1 MCKFISRGRGHTG
14 PFTWRPE
21 YNLRCCSTGTNYY
34 FFQVT
39 ICHRPVAFQVGEA
52 GWCSAL
58 GICLF
63 LPPQFYGFRCVPPHR
78 PWGSNFMFRTCKP
91 ALCWL
96 SHPLNPCLFIYLFIK
111 IYFIYIG
118 CVTVCLR
125 VCMCTMCRP
134 GVCRGQKRV
143 LDLLELEFIN
153 LGTKFKFS
161 GRAENAPRHC
171 AFSVLCSC
179 HTIILIYF

>member
-1 MCKFISRGRGHTG
+1 MCKFISKGKGHTG

-39 ICHRPVAFQVGEA
+39 ICHQPVAFQVGEA

-78 PWGSNFMFRTCKP
+78 PWGSNFMFRTCKA

-96 SHPLNPCLFIYLFIK
+96 SHPLNPCLFIYLLRFIS
-111 IYFIYIG
+111 FILDVWLFA
-118 CVTVCLR
+118 CVYVCVQCAGPVCAEARRGSWIFWNWSLLIWEPNSSSLEEQKMLQGTVPSLY
-125 VCMCTMCRP
+125 
-134 GVCRGQKRV
+134 
-143 LDLLELEFIN
+143 
-153 LGTKFKFS
+153 
-161 GRAENAPRHC
+161 
-171 AFSVLCSC
+171 SVAATLS
-179 HTIILIYF
+179 F

>member
-1 MCKFISRGRGHTG
+1 MFSSRDLPVSASSILRFQMCT
-14 PFTWRPE
+14 T
-21 YNLRCCSTGTNYY
+21 T
-34 FFQVT
+34 Q
-39 ICHRPVAFQVGEA
+39 
-52 GWCSAL
+52 AL
-58 GICLF
+58 GIKLYVSY
-63 LPPQFYGFRCVPPHR
+63 LQ
-78 PWGSNFMFRTCKP
+78 GSTLLTEP
-91 ALCWL
+91 
-96 SHPLNPCLFIYLFIK
+96 SIQPLFIYLFIK